1 MKNVGYYN
9 GKMGLQEEM
18 SVPFLDRAMYF
29 GDGVYDAT
37 YCVNRKIFEADWHL
51 ERFYNSLKYVLIPF
65 EMTKEELLA
74 ELQKCIDAMD
84 SDGVCFVYWEC
95 TRGTGPRNHLFPDC
109 KPNLLINI
117 TESKISDLRK
127 PCKLITMEDTRFFH
141 CNIKTL
147 NLLPSVLG
155 SQKAYEAGAK
165 EVIFHRGERVTECAH
180 TNVNILKDG
189 VFITPPLDE
198 LILPGVTR
206 RHYLEICKRL
216 GVPYEERP
224 FTLEELFDADE
235 IFITSAGTL
244 GLPAYEIDG
253 KKVGGKAPELL
264 KKLQTA
270 AVDDFEKETGYR
282 PDII

>member
-18 SVPFLDRAMYF
+18 VVPFLDRGMYF

-37 YCVNRKIFEADWHL
+37 YCANRRLFEIDWHV
-51 ERFYNSLKYVLIPF
+51 ERFFNSLKYVQIPF
-65 EMTKEELLA
+65 KFSKEELIA
-74 ELQKCIDAMD
+74 EIQKCIDAMD
-84 SDGVCFVYWEC
+84 SDGVCFVYWQC
-95 TRGTGPRNHLFPDC
+95 TRGTAARNHLFPNCDS
-109 KPNLLINI
+109 NLLINI
-117 TESKISDLRK
+117 TEAKLTDLRE
-127 PCKLITMEDTRFFH
+127 PCKLITAEDTRFFH

-206 RHYLEICKRL
+206 RHYIEICKRL
-216 GVPYEERP
+216 GVPYEERI
-224 FTLEELFDADE
+224 FTLDELFNADE

-253 KKVGGKAPELL
+253 KKVGCKAPELL
-264 KKLQTA
+264 KKLQKE
-270 AVDDFEKETGYR
+270 AVSDFEKETGYKA
-282 PDII
+282 DVI

>member
-1 MKNVGYYN
+1 MKNVAYYN

-37 YCVNRKIFEADWHL
+37 YCANRKLFEIDWHM
-51 ERFYNSLKYVLIPF
+51 ERFFNSLKYVQIPF
-65 EMTKEELLA
+65 KMTKQDLTA
-74 ELQKCIDAMD
+74 EIQKCIDAMD

-95 TRGTGPRNHLFPDC
+95 TRGTAPRNHLFPNC
-109 KPNLLINI
+109 EPNLLINI
-117 TESKISDLRK
+117 TESKISDLRE

-147 NLLPSVLG
+147 NLLPAVMG
-155 SQKAYEAGAK
+155 SQKAYECGAK
-165 EVIFHRGERVTECAH
+165 EVIFHRGNRVTECAH

-206 RHYLEICKRL
+206 RHYIEICKRC
-216 GVPYEERP
+216 GIPYEERA
-224 FTLEELFDADE
+224 FTLDELFAADE
-235 IFITSAGTL
+235 VFITSAGTL

-253 KKVGGKAPELL
+253 KKVGRKAPELL
-264 KKLQTA
+264 KKLQTE
-270 AVDDFEKETGYR
+270 AVNDFEKETGYR
-282 PDII
+282 PDVI